1 MSDNSSHRGGNREL
15 LGGAA
20 RIPKWGTKG
29 KLRIDRICDCI
40 VWRGITGERLRWR
53 NLDYGQVRKGL
64 EVFYPSHMGMST
76 EVPWFV
82 SRTKRSK
89 TLRNNDI
96 CNGTA

>member
-1 MSDNSSHRGGNREL
+1 MKEPG
-15 LGGAA
+15 
-20 RIPKWGTKG
+20 
-29 KLRIDRICDCI
+29 LRA
-40 VWRGITGERLRWR
+40 
-53 NLDYGQVRKGL
+53 RKGL